1 MYLKFRLLISTCLLG
16 VFLAASVAHRLHR
29 GDRAD
34 GLRSGNYLASYGY
47 ACSLRRWGLNSG
59 QFNAVEANPRD
70 GRARRDNG

>member
-1 MYLKFRLLISTCLLG
+1 MYLKSGLLISTCLLG
-16 VFLAASVAHRLHR
+16 VFLAASVATGCTE

-34 GLRSGNYLASYGY
+34 GLRSGDYLASYGY
-47 ACSLRRWGLNSG
+47 ASSLRRWGLNSG